1 MTWAWQERYN
11 TALREED
18 PGKLAERL
26 VAAEKAILQRLQE
39 LPDPVDEI
47 PEGRALREALDS
59 LYALSPQEEHPTP
72 GELADE
78 DYDTKRDKRMRIAT
92 SCGLALVLLFGWAVA
107 RNKARNSAPE
117 REFAAETDRLINSQ
131 PSMIVERLDKAPA
144 GEVPRHHDLES
155 AVRKTPD
162 SLPIAKNVIP
172 PKTQTSGASPDLRAP
187 ADAGKPQDRDAAVEQ
202 AALGSAQND
211 SADGASAGASLEFVT
226 QSKEETSGPPPLPL
240 DVQEQSELP
249 RGTISVRPGTYPSI
263 RVPPE
268 LGRDAS
274 SVGATLQIGQPISR
288 VDPVYPQEAERQGIE
303 GTVSL
308 RALIGKNGE
317 VQNVEVMNGPALL
330 AAAGVKA
337 IRQWR
342 YQPTLLGDQP
352 IEVAEDVTIVFRLES
367 STAAAH

>member
-47 PEGRALREALDS
+47 PEGRALREALDC

-107 RNKARNSAPE
+107 RNKARNSAQE
-117 REFAAETDRLINSQ
+117 REFAAETDRLMNPP
-131 PSMIVERLDKAPA
+131 PSMIVERLDKPPG
-144 GEVPRHHDLES
+144 GEVSRYGLES
-155 AVRKTPD
+155 ALRKTPD
-162 SLPIAKNVIP
+162 SLPIAKNVTP
-172 PKTQTSGASPDLRAP
+172 PKTQTSGASLDLRVP
-187 ADAGKPQDRDAAVEQ
+187 ADAGRPQDRDAAVEQ
-202 AALGSAQND
+202 AALGSAGND
-211 SADGASAGASLEFVT
+211 SADGASAGASVEFT
-226 QSKEETSGPPPLPL
+226 TPSNEETSGPPPLAL
-240 DVQEQSELP
+240 DMHEQSELP
-249 RGTISVRPGTYPSI
+249 RGTVSVSPGTYPSI

-274 SVGATLQIGQPISR
+274 SAGATLQIGQPISR
-288 VDPVYPQEAERQGIE
+288 VDPVYPEEAERQGIE

-367 STAAAH
+367 STAATR